1 LVLTRG
7 KKNIVNAT
15 KHLLNNQ
22 ESEQKDAIEEYPLQ
36 GSRGLNVDEI
46 ISSRTTLAQKVRQK
60 RGGNHHRTGRLK
72 QVAVFAF
79 SHTSLAQ
86 QENYAT
92 SWRYTHHHSQPKT
105 HD

>member
-1 LVLTRG
+1 LVLARG
-7 KKNIVNAT
+7 KKNIANAT

-79 SHTSLAQ
+79 SHTILSMSVHERTRARELC
-86 QENYAT
+86 
-92 SWRYTHHHSQPKT
+92 
-105 HD
+105 